1 MKKTVLVKSLIT
13 SFMVMASLFATTA
26 AFAMAGMPSQ
36 PPGAPPRGLAIE
48 GAVSG
53 TKLTGTIAITFDNF
67 FCTDSATANYASAS
81 GTVRLRKAGGNFH
94 ESGNN
99 TIVPFP
105 FSGITVPIDNPGVA
119 QYNIITALTPAILK
133 AFFGVDSG
141 MAIYTKDVNDYVST
155 LIPATDFSSPC
166 KYFTYYDPS
175 TFEEK
180 MFNSFN
186 VMADVVLAVK

>member
-13 SFMVMASLFATTA
+13 SLMVMASLFAATA

-48 GAVSG
+48 GAVAG
-53 TKLTGTIAITFDNF
+53 TKLTGTIAITFDKF
-67 FCTDSATANYASAS
+67 YCDGSSTADYAHAS
-81 GTVRLRKAGGNFH
+81 GTLRLRKAGG
-94 ESGNN
+94 SLTGNGN
-99 TIVPFP
+99 STIVPFP
-105 FSGITVPIDNPGVA
+105 FSDITVPIDNPGVA

-133 AFFGVDSG
+133 AFFGVESG
-141 MAIYTKDVNDYVST
+141 MAIYTKDVNEYVST
-155 LIPATDFSSPC
+155 LIPATDFSSAC

-175 TFEEK
+175 TATEIT
-180 MFNSFN
+180 FNSFN